1 MKFDLRQIYKKDAVP
16 RMLKSFGYPNV
27 MAVPKIEKVVVNT
40 GIGSVKDDEQRKRIA
55 EHLAV
60 VTGQKVSERPA
71 KKSISSFKIAKG
83 SIIGYSVTLR
93 GKRMYDFLNKL
104 LFVALTRQRDFR
116 GLNPDAVDEAGNLTI
131 GLKDHLIFP
140 EMVNEDLKSAFGLS
154 ITVVTTAASKE
165 KSIEFLKLMGFP
177 FKK

>member
-1 MKFDLRQIYKKDAVP
+1 
-16 RMLKSFGYPNV
+16 
-27 MAVPKIEKVVVNT
+27 
-40 GIGSVKDDEQRKRIA
+40 
-55 EHLAV
+55 
-60 VTGQKVSERPA
+60 
-71 KKSISSFKIAKG
+71 
-83 SIIGYSVTLR
+83 
-93 GKRMYDFLNKL
+93 
-104 LFVALTRQRDFR
+104 LTRQRDFR